1 MLQQLLE
8 LLKGA
13 VAAIAGIA
21 VVNGVTAIAGIA
33 VTSTGLRQV
42 LALPF

>member
-1 MLQQLLE
+1 LQR
-8 LLKGA
+8 A
-13 VAAIAGIA
+13 VA
-21 VVNGVTAIAGIA
+21 AIAGIA